1 MENKEIITNDEIVDT
16 TEGIAMSYSEK
27 AIKIVAGTGLAL
39 LAGFITY
46 KYIIKPITAKIKA
59 KKDQKAIDT
68 IESQCVEVE
77 DSDSNED

>member
-1 MENKEIITNDEIVDT
+1 MENKEIITNDEIADT
-16 TEGIAMSYSEK
+16 TEEIAMSCSEK

-59 KKDQKAIDT
+59 KKDQKATDP
-68 IESQCVEVE
+68 IEAQCVEVE
-77 DSDSNED
+77 DSDSNEN